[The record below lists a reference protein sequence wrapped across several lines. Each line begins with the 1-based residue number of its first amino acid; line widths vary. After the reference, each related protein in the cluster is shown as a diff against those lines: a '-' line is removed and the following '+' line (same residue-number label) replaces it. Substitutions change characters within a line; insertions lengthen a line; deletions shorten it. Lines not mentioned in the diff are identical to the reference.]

1 MGLFDR
7 IKKAFTGEEE
17 PEKKVTPPIT
27 EEPTEPTE
35 LTEPSDQLSE
45 SEPGATPTEVA
56 QPAATVTPDTAD
68 VEPESETVVSEND
81 DAETPTETDV
91 ETPVVSEGPKGE
103 TPVESEEA
111 PVTEAKLPTDE
122 EAPVDA
128 NQPIQA
134 AETQK
139 YDQGLAK
146 SRQTFGQR
154 LNALFANFRT
164 VDEAFFDDV
173 EEMLIEAD
181 VGYET
186 AMKIADELREEVK
199 LRNVKKPEAVS
210 KAIVEKLVD
219 LYGQEGQAE
228 DNALHFAPA
237 GETTVFLFVGVNG
250 AGKTTSIGKFAH
262 QLEKAGKKVLLAAGD
277 TFRAGAIEQLQEW
290 GRRVSVPVV
299 ASQAGSDPAS
309 VVFDAVHK
317 AKTEHYDVLLVD
329 TAGRLQNNVNLMNEL
344 EKIKRIITREIPN
357 APQEVLLVLDATTGQ
372 NALVQAKQFK
382 ATTDVTGIV
391 LTKLDGSA
399 KGGIV
404 LAVRTELHLPV
415 KMVGLGEQMNDL
427 QLFDPNRFVY
437 GLFKDIIV
445 GSEPQTTID
454 TDVSKAIK

>member
-7 IKKAFTGEEE
+7 IKKAFSAE
-17 PEKKVTPPIT
+17 PEK
-27 EEPTEPTE
+27 
-35 LTEPSDQLSE
+35 
-45 SEPGATPTEVA
+45 
-56 QPAATVTPDTAD
+56 
-68 VEPESETVVSEND
+68 
-81 DAETPTETDV
+81 
-91 ETPVVSEGPKGE
+91 ETPVEQDQAIPE
-103 TPVESEEA
+103 TPVESDATPVESQTPAETAAAEKTETDEPASLVTEDDSETVSPLDTPTAA
-111 PVTEAKLPTDE
+111 PVNSEPEPVEASAVTEESDAIEEVPETEAVTGDM
-122 EAPVDA
+122 
-128 NQPIQA
+128 QA
-134 AETQK
+134 AETKK
-139 YDQGLAK
+139 YDDGLEK
-146 SRQTFGQR
+146 SRLTFGQR
-154 LNALFANFRT
+154 LNALFANFRS

-186 AMKIADELREEVK
+186 AMKIADELRDEVK

-210 KAIVEKLVD
+210 QAIVEKLVD

-228 DNALHFAPA
+228 DNQLHFAPQ
-237 GETTVFLFVGVNG
+237 GELTVFLFVGVNG

-290 GRRVSVPVV
+290 GRRDNVPVV
-299 ASQAGSDPAS
+299 ASAAGSDPAS
-309 VVFDAVHK
+309 VVYDAVK
-317 AKTEHYDVLLVD
+317 RAKEEQFDILLVD
-329 TAGRLQNNVNLMNEL
+329 TAGRLQNNVNLMKEL
-344 EKIKRIITREIPN
+344 EKVKRIITREVPA

-382 ATTDVTGIV
+382 QTTDVTGIV

-445 GSEPQTTID
+445 GDGPQKTAD
-454 TDVSKAIK
+454 TDVSQAIK

>member
-7 IKKAFTGEEE
+7 IKKAFSAE
-17 PEKKVTPPIT
+17 PEK
-27 EEPTEPTE
+27 
-35 LTEPSDQLSE
+35 
-45 SEPGATPTEVA
+45 
-56 QPAATVTPDTAD
+56 
-68 VEPESETVVSEND
+68 
-81 DAETPTETDV
+81 
-91 ETPVVSEGPKGE
+91 ETPVEQDQATPE
-103 TPVESEEA
+103 TPVESQAPAETAAAEKTETDEPASLATEDDSETVSPLDTPTAA
-111 PVTEAKLPTDE
+111 PVNSEPEPVEASAVTEESDAIEEVPETEAVTGDM
-122 EAPVDA
+122 
-128 NQPIQA
+128 QA
-134 AETQK
+134 AETKK
-139 YDQGLAK
+139 YDDGLEK
-146 SRQTFGQR
+146 SRLTFGQR
-154 LNALFANFRT
+154 LNALFANFRS

-186 AMKIADELREEVK
+186 AMKIADELRDEVK

-210 KAIVEKLVD
+210 QAIVEKLVD

-228 DNALHFAPA
+228 DNQLHFAPQ
-237 GETTVFLFVGVNG
+237 GELTVFLFVGVNG

-290 GRRVSVPVV
+290 GRRDNVPVV
-299 ASQAGSDPAS
+299 ASAAGSDPAS
-309 VVFDAVHK
+309 VVYDAVK
-317 AKTEHYDVLLVD
+317 RAKEEQFDILLVD
-329 TAGRLQNNVNLMNEL
+329 TAGRLQNNVNLMKEL
-344 EKIKRIITREIPN
+344 EKVKRIITREVPA

-382 ATTDVTGIV
+382 QTTDVTGIV

-445 GSEPQTTID
+445 GDGPQKTTD
-454 TDVSKAIK
+454 TDVSQAIK

>member
-7 IKKAFTGEEE
+7 IKKAFSAE
-17 PEKKVTPPIT
+17 PEK
-27 EEPTEPTE
+27 
-35 LTEPSDQLSE
+35 
-45 SEPGATPTEVA
+45 
-56 QPAATVTPDTAD
+56 
-68 VEPESETVVSEND
+68 
-81 DAETPTETDV
+81 
-91 ETPVVSEGPKGE
+91 ETPVEQDQAIPE
-103 TPVESEEA
+103 TPVESDATPVESQTPAETAAAEKTETDEPASLATEDDSETVSPLDTPTAA
-111 PVTEAKLPTDE
+111 PVNSEPEPEPEPVEASAVTEESDAIEEVPETEAVTGDM
-122 EAPVDA
+122 
-128 NQPIQA
+128 QA
-134 AETQK
+134 AETKK
-139 YDQGLAK
+139 YDDGLEK
-146 SRQTFGQR
+146 SRLTFGQR
-154 LNALFANFRT
+154 LNALFANFRS

-186 AMKIADELREEVK
+186 AMKIADELRDEVK

-210 KAIVEKLVD
+210 QAIVEKLVD

-228 DNALHFAPA
+228 DNQLHFAPQ
-237 GETTVFLFVGVNG
+237 GELTVFLFVGVNG

-290 GRRVSVPVV
+290 GRRDNVPVV
-299 ASQAGSDPAS
+299 ASAAGSDPAS
-309 VVFDAVHK
+309 VVYDAVK
-317 AKTEHYDVLLVD
+317 RAKEEQFDILLVD
-329 TAGRLQNNVNLMNEL
+329 TAGRLQNNVNLMKEL
-344 EKIKRIITREIPN
+344 EKVKRIITREVPA

-382 ATTDVTGIV
+382 QTTDVTGIV

-445 GSEPQTTID
+445 GDGPQKTTD
-454 TDVSKAIK
+454 TDVSQAIK

>member
-7 IKKAFTGEEE
+7 IKKAFSAE
-17 PEKKVTPPIT
+17 PEK
-27 EEPTEPTE
+27 
-35 LTEPSDQLSE
+35 
-45 SEPGATPTEVA
+45 
-56 QPAATVTPDTAD
+56 
-68 VEPESETVVSEND
+68 
-81 DAETPTETDV
+81 
-91 ETPVVSEGPKGE
+91 ETPVEQDQAIPE
-103 TPVESEEA
+103 TPVESDA
-111 PVTEAKLPTDE
+111 TPVESQTPAETAAAEKTETDEPASLATEDDSETTPAVDTPE
-122 EAPVDA
+122 EAPVDSTPEPEPEPEPEPVEEVSA
-128 NQPIQA
+128 TEESDAIEEVPEAEETSTGDMQA
-134 AETQK
+134 AETKK
-139 YDQGLAK
+139 YDDGLEK
-146 SRQTFGQR
+146 SRLTFGQR
-154 LNALFANFRT
+154 LNALFANFRS

-186 AMKIADELREEVK
+186 AMKIADELRDEVK

-210 KAIVEKLVD
+210 QAIVEKLVD

-228 DNALHFAPA
+228 DNQLHFAPQ
-237 GETTVFLFVGVNG
+237 GELTVFLFVGVNG

-290 GRRVSVPVV
+290 GRRDNVPVV
-299 ASQAGSDPAS
+299 ASAAGSDPAS
-309 VVFDAVHK
+309 VVYDAVK
-317 AKTEHYDVLLVD
+317 RAKEEQFDILLVD
-329 TAGRLQNNVNLMNEL
+329 TAGRLQNNVNLMKEL
-344 EKIKRIITREIPN
+344 EKVKRIITREVPA

-382 ATTDVTGIV
+382 QTTDVTGIV

-445 GSEPQTTID
+445 GDGPQSDVD
-454 TDVSKAIK
+454 TDVSQAIK

>member
-7 IKKAFTGEEE
+7 IKKAFSAE
-17 PEKKVTPPIT
+17 PEK
-27 EEPTEPTE
+27 
-35 LTEPSDQLSE
+35 
-45 SEPGATPTEVA
+45 
-56 QPAATVTPDTAD
+56 
-68 VEPESETVVSEND
+68 
-81 DAETPTETDV
+81 
-91 ETPVVSEGPKGE
+91 ETPVEQDQATPE
-103 TPVESEEA
+103 TPVESQAPAETAAAEKTETDEPASLATEDDSETVSPLDTPTAA
-111 PVTEAKLPTDE
+111 PVNSEPEPEPERVEEVSATEEPDTIE
-122 EAPVDA
+122 EVPEAEETSIGDM
-128 NQPIQA
+128 QA
-134 AETQK
+134 AETKK
-139 YDQGLAK
+139 YDDGLEK
-146 SRQTFGQR
+146 SRLTFGQR
-154 LNALFANFRT
+154 LNALFANFRS

-186 AMKIADELREEVK
+186 AMKIADELRDEVK

-210 KAIVEKLVD
+210 QAIVEKLVD

-228 DNALHFAPA
+228 DNQLHFAPQ
-237 GETTVFLFVGVNG
+237 GELTVFLFVGVNG

-290 GRRVSVPVV
+290 GRRDNVPVV
-299 ASQAGSDPAS
+299 ASAAGSDPAS
-309 VVFDAVHK
+309 VVYDAVK
-317 AKTEHYDVLLVD
+317 RAKEEQFDILLVD
-329 TAGRLQNNVNLMNEL
+329 TAGRLQNNVNLMKEL
-344 EKIKRIITREIPN
+344 EKVKRIITREVPA

-382 ATTDVTGIV
+382 QTTDVTGIV

-445 GSEPQTTID
+445 GDGPQKTTD
-454 TDVSKAIK
+454 TDVSQAIK

>member
-7 IKKAFTGEEE
+7 IKKAFSAE
-17 PEKKVTPPIT
+17 PEK
-27 EEPTEPTE
+27 
-35 LTEPSDQLSE
+35 
-45 SEPGATPTEVA
+45 
-56 QPAATVTPDTAD
+56 
-68 VEPESETVVSEND
+68 
-81 DAETPTETDV
+81 
-91 ETPVVSEGPKGE
+91 ETPVEQDQAIPE
-103 TPVESEEA
+103 TPVESDATPVESQTPAETAAAEKTETDEPASLVTEDDSETVSPLDTPTAA
-111 PVTEAKLPTDE
+111 PVNSEPEPVEASAVTEESDAIEEVPETEAVTGDM
-122 EAPVDA
+122 
-128 NQPIQA
+128 QA
-134 AETQK
+134 AETKK
-139 YDQGLAK
+139 YDDGLEK
-146 SRQTFGQR
+146 SRLTFGQR
-154 LNALFANFRT
+154 LNALFANFRS

-186 AMKIADELREEVK
+186 AMKIADELRDEVK

-210 KAIVEKLVD
+210 QAIVEKLVD
-219 LYGQEGQAE
+219 LYGQEDQAE
-228 DNALHFAPA
+228 DNQLHFAPQ
-237 GETTVFLFVGVNG
+237 GELTVFLFVGVNG

-290 GRRVSVPVV
+290 GRRDNVPVV
-299 ASQAGSDPAS
+299 ASAAGSDPAS
-309 VVFDAVHK
+309 VVYDAVK
-317 AKTEHYDVLLVD
+317 RAKEEQFDILLVD
-329 TAGRLQNNVNLMNEL
+329 TAGRLQNNVNLMKEL
-344 EKIKRIITREIPN
+344 EKVKRIITREVPA

-382 ATTDVTGIV
+382 QTTDVTGIV

-445 GSEPQTTID
+445 GDGPQKTAD
-454 TDVSKAIK
+454 TDVSQAIK

>member
-7 IKKAFTGEEE
+7 IKKAFSAE
-17 PEKKVTPPIT
+17 PEK
-27 EEPTEPTE
+27 
-35 LTEPSDQLSE
+35 
-45 SEPGATPTEVA
+45 
-56 QPAATVTPDTAD
+56 
-68 VEPESETVVSEND
+68 
-81 DAETPTETDV
+81 
-91 ETPVVSEGPKGE
+91 ETPVEQDQAIPE
-103 TPVESEEA
+103 TPVESDATPVESQTPAETAAAEKTETDEPASLATEDDSETVSPLDTPTAA
-111 PVTEAKLPTDE
+111 PVNSEPEPVEASAVTEESDAIEEVPETEAVTGDM
-122 EAPVDA
+122 
-128 NQPIQA
+128 QA
-134 AETQK
+134 AETKK
-139 YDQGLAK
+139 YDDGLEK
-146 SRQTFGQR
+146 SRLTFGQR
-154 LNALFANFRT
+154 LNALFANFRS

-186 AMKIADELREEVK
+186 AMKIADELRDEVK

-210 KAIVEKLVD
+210 QAIVEKLVD

-228 DNALHFAPA
+228 DNQLHFAPQ
-237 GETTVFLFVGVNG
+237 GELTVFLFVGVNG

-290 GRRVSVPVV
+290 GRRDNVPVV
-299 ASQAGSDPAS
+299 ASAAGSDPAS
-309 VVFDAVHK
+309 VVYDAVK
-317 AKTEHYDVLLVD
+317 RAKEEQFDILLVD
-329 TAGRLQNNVNLMNEL
+329 TAGRLQNNVNLMKEL
-344 EKIKRIITREIPN
+344 EKVKRIITREVPA

-382 ATTDVTGIV
+382 QTTDVTGIV

-445 GSEPQTTID
+445 GDGPQKTTD
-454 TDVSKAIK
+454 TDVSQAIK

>member
-7 IKKAFTGEEE
+7 IKKAFSAE
-17 PEKKVTPPIT
+17 PEK
-27 EEPTEPTE
+27 
-35 LTEPSDQLSE
+35 
-45 SEPGATPTEVA
+45 
-56 QPAATVTPDTAD
+56 
-68 VEPESETVVSEND
+68 
-81 DAETPTETDV
+81 
-91 ETPVVSEGPKGE
+91 ETPVEQDQAIPE
-103 TPVESEEA
+103 TPVESDATPVESQTPAETAAAEKTETDEPASLATEDDSETVSPLDTPTAA
-111 PVTEAKLPTDE
+111 PVNSEPEPEPVEASAVTEESDAIEEVPETEAVTGDM
-122 EAPVDA
+122 
-128 NQPIQA
+128 QA
-134 AETQK
+134 AETKK
-139 YDQGLAK
+139 YDDGLEK
-146 SRQTFGQR
+146 SRLTFGQR
-154 LNALFANFRT
+154 LNALFANFRS

-186 AMKIADELREEVK
+186 AMKIADELRDEVK

-210 KAIVEKLVD
+210 QAIVEKLVD

-228 DNALHFAPA
+228 DNQLHFAPQ
-237 GETTVFLFVGVNG
+237 GELTVFLFVGVNG

-290 GRRVSVPVV
+290 GRRDNVPVV
-299 ASQAGSDPAS
+299 ASAAGSDPAS
-309 VVFDAVHK
+309 VVYDAVK
-317 AKTEHYDVLLVD
+317 RAKEEQFDILLVD
-329 TAGRLQNNVNLMNEL
+329 TAGRLQNNVNLMKEL
-344 EKIKRIITREIPN
+344 EKVKRIITREVPA

-382 ATTDVTGIV
+382 QTTDVTGIV

-445 GSEPQTTID
+445 GDGPQKTTD
-454 TDVSKAIK
+454 TDVSQAIK

>member
-7 IKKAFTGEEE
+7 IKKAFSAE
-17 PEKKVTPPIT
+17 PEK
-27 EEPTEPTE
+27 
-35 LTEPSDQLSE
+35 
-45 SEPGATPTEVA
+45 
-56 QPAATVTPDTAD
+56 
-68 VEPESETVVSEND
+68 
-81 DAETPTETDV
+81 
-91 ETPVVSEGPKGE
+91 ETPVEQDQAIPE
-103 TPVESEEA
+103 TPVESDATPVESQTPAETAAAEKTETDEPASLATEDDSETVSPLDTPTAA
-111 PVTEAKLPTDE
+111 PVNSEPEPVEASAVTEESDAIEEVPETEAVTGDM
-122 EAPVDA
+122 
-128 NQPIQA
+128 QA
-134 AETQK
+134 AETKK
-139 YDQGLAK
+139 YDDGLEK
-146 SRQTFGQR
+146 SRLTFGQR
-154 LNALFANFRT
+154 LNALFANFRS

-186 AMKIADELREEVK
+186 AMKIADELRDEVK

-210 KAIVEKLVD
+210 QAIVEKLVD

-228 DNALHFAPA
+228 DNQLHFAPQ
-237 GETTVFLFVGVNG
+237 GELTVFLFVGVNG

-290 GRRVSVPVV
+290 GRRDNVPVV
-299 ASQAGSDPAS
+299 ASAAGSDPAS
-309 VVFDAVHK
+309 VVYDAVK
-317 AKTEHYDVLLVD
+317 RAKEEQFDILLVD
-329 TAGRLQNNVNLMNEL
+329 TAGRLQNNVNLMKEL
-344 EKIKRIITREIPN
+344 EKVKRIITREVPA

-382 ATTDVTGIV
+382 QTTDVTGII

-445 GSEPQTTID
+445 GGGPQKTTD
-454 TDVSKAIK
+454 TDVSQAIK

>member
-7 IKKAFTGEEE
+7 IKKAFSAE
-17 PEKKVTPPIT
+17 PEK
-27 EEPTEPTE
+27 
-35 LTEPSDQLSE
+35 
-45 SEPGATPTEVA
+45 
-56 QPAATVTPDTAD
+56 
-68 VEPESETVVSEND
+68 
-81 DAETPTETDV
+81 
-91 ETPVVSEGPKGE
+91 ETPVEQDQAIPE
-103 TPVESEEA
+103 TPVESDATPVESQTPAETAAAEKTETDEPASLATEDDSETVSPLDTPTAA
-111 PVTEAKLPTDE
+111 PVNSEPEPEPEPEPVEASAVTEESDAIEEVPETEAVTGDM
-122 EAPVDA
+122 
-128 NQPIQA
+128 QA
-134 AETQK
+134 AETKK
-139 YDQGLAK
+139 YDDGLEK
-146 SRQTFGQR
+146 SRLTFGQR
-154 LNALFANFRT
+154 LNALFANFRS

-186 AMKIADELREEVK
+186 AMKIADELRDEVK

-210 KAIVEKLVD
+210 QAIVEKLVD

-228 DNALHFAPA
+228 DNQLHFAPQ
-237 GETTVFLFVGVNG
+237 GELTVFLFVGVNG

-290 GRRVSVPVV
+290 GRRDNVPVV
-299 ASQAGSDPAS
+299 ASAAGSDPAS
-309 VVFDAVHK
+309 VVYDAVK
-317 AKTEHYDVLLVD
+317 RAKEEQFDILLVD
-329 TAGRLQNNVNLMNEL
+329 TAGRLQNNVNLMKEL
-344 EKIKRIITREIPN
+344 EKVKRIITREVPA

-382 ATTDVTGIV
+382 QTTDVTGIV

-445 GSEPQTTID
+445 GDGPQKTTD
-454 TDVSKAIK
+454 TDVSQAIK

>member
-7 IKKAFTGEEE
+7 IKKAFSAE
-17 PEKKVTPPIT
+17 PEK
-27 EEPTEPTE
+27 
-35 LTEPSDQLSE
+35 
-45 SEPGATPTEVA
+45 
-56 QPAATVTPDTAD
+56 
-68 VEPESETVVSEND
+68 
-81 DAETPTETDV
+81 
-91 ETPVVSEGPKGE
+91 ETPVEQDQAIPE
-103 TPVESEEA
+103 TPVESDATPVESQTPAETAAAEKTETDEPASLATEDDSETVSPLDTPTAA
-111 PVTEAKLPTDE
+111 PVNSEPEPVEASAVTEESDAIEEVPETEAVTGDM
-122 EAPVDA
+122 
-128 NQPIQA
+128 QA
-134 AETQK
+134 AETKK
-139 YDQGLAK
+139 YDDGLEK
-146 SRQTFGQR
+146 SRLTFGQR
-154 LNALFANFRT
+154 LNALFANFRS

-186 AMKIADELREEVK
+186 AMKIADELRDEVK

-210 KAIVEKLVD
+210 QAIVEKLVD

-228 DNALHFAPA
+228 DSQLHFAPQ
-237 GETTVFLFVGVNG
+237 GELTVFLFVGVNG

-290 GRRVSVPVV
+290 GRRDNVPVV
-299 ASQAGSDPAS
+299 ASAAGSDPAS
-309 VVFDAVHK
+309 VVYDAVK
-317 AKTEHYDVLLVD
+317 RAKEEQFDILLVD
-329 TAGRLQNNVNLMNEL
+329 TAGRLQNNVNLMKEL
-344 EKIKRIITREIPN
+344 EKVKRIITREVPA

-372 NALVQAKQFK
+372 NALAQAKQFK
-382 ATTDVTGIV
+382 QTTDVTGII

-445 GSEPQTTID
+445 GDGPQKTTD
-454 TDVSKAIK
+454 TDVSQAIK

>member
-7 IKKAFTGEEE
+7 IKKAFTLE
-17 PEKKVTPPIT
+17 PEKEPENVDEQATTAEKEADDPAEKSTEKLDDSTGETDSGETPETPET
-27 EEPTEPTE
+27 PVEEPTEP
-35 LTEPSDQLSE
+35 
-45 SEPGATPTEVA
+45 
-56 QPAATVTPDTAD
+56 
-68 VEPESETVVSEND
+68 VV
-81 DAETPTETDV
+81 AETPT
-91 ETPVVSEGPKGE
+91 
-103 TPVESEEA
+103 PVEPEPEVAEPEATAAPEEAVIVTDEPAVSEEA
-111 PVTEAKLPTDE
+111 TVADDAEAEPV
-122 EAPVDA
+122 
-128 NQPIQA
+128 QA
-134 AETQK
+134 AQTEK
-139 YDQGLAK
+139 YDQGLEK
-146 SRQTFGQR
+146 SRKTFGQR
-154 LNALFANFRT
+154 LNALFANFRS
-164 VDEAFFDDV
+164 VDESFFDDV

-210 KAIVEKLVD
+210 QAIVEKLVD
-219 LYGQEGQAE
+219 LYGQEGQQE
-228 DNALHFAPA
+228 DNELHFAPE
-237 GETTVFLFVGVNG
+237 GELTVFLFVGVNG

-299 ASQAGSDPAS
+299 ANKAGSDPAA
-309 VVFDAVHK
+309 VAFDAVK
-317 AKTEHYDVLLVD
+317 RAKEENFDVLLVD
-329 TAGRLQNNVNLMNEL
+329 TAGRLQNNVNLMKEL
-344 EKIKRIITREIPN
+344 EKVKRVITREIPS

-382 ATTDVTGIV
+382 STTDVTGIV

-445 GSEPQTTID
+445 GDGPQSEID
-454 TDVSKAIK
+454 TDVSQAIK

>member
-7 IKKAFTGEEE
+7 IKKAFSAE
-17 PEKKVTPPIT
+17 PEK
-27 EEPTEPTE
+27 
-35 LTEPSDQLSE
+35 
-45 SEPGATPTEVA
+45 
-56 QPAATVTPDTAD
+56 
-68 VEPESETVVSEND
+68 
-81 DAETPTETDV
+81 
-91 ETPVVSEGPKGE
+91 ETPVEQDQAIPE
-103 TPVESEEA
+103 TPVESDATPVESQTPAETAAAEKTETDEPASLATEDDSETVSPLDTPTAA
-111 PVTEAKLPTDE
+111 PVNSEPEPVEASAVTEESDAIEEVPETEAVTGDM
-122 EAPVDA
+122 
-128 NQPIQA
+128 QA
-134 AETQK
+134 AETKK
-139 YDQGLAK
+139 YDDGLEK
-146 SRQTFGQR
+146 SRLTFGQR
-154 LNALFANFRT
+154 LNALFANFRS

-186 AMKIADELREEVK
+186 AMKIADELRDEVK

-210 KAIVEKLVD
+210 QAIVEKLVD
-219 LYGQEGQAE
+219 LYGQEGQVE
-228 DNALHFAPA
+228 DSQLHFAPQ
-237 GETTVFLFVGVNG
+237 GELTVFLFVGVNG

-290 GRRVSVPVV
+290 GRRDNVPVV
-299 ASQAGSDPAS
+299 ASAAGSDPAS
-309 VVFDAVHK
+309 VVYDAVK
-317 AKTEHYDVLLVD
+317 RAKEEQFDILLVD
-329 TAGRLQNNVNLMNEL
+329 TAGRLQNNVNLMKEL
-344 EKIKRIITREIPN
+344 EKVKRIITREVPA

-382 ATTDVTGIV
+382 QTTDVTGIV

-445 GSEPQTTID
+445 GDGPQKTTD
-454 TDVSKAIK
+454 TDVSQAIK

>member
-7 IKKAFTGEEE
+7 IKKAFSAE
-17 PEKKVTPPIT
+17 PEK
-27 EEPTEPTE
+27 
-35 LTEPSDQLSE
+35 
-45 SEPGATPTEVA
+45 
-56 QPAATVTPDTAD
+56 
-68 VEPESETVVSEND
+68 
-81 DAETPTETDV
+81 
-91 ETPVVSEGPKGE
+91 ETPVEQDQAIPE
-103 TPVESEEA
+103 TPVESDATPVESQTPAETAAAEKTETDEPASLATEDDSETVSPLDTPTAA
-111 PVTEAKLPTDE
+111 PVNSEPEPVEASAVTEESDAIEEVPETEAVTGDM
-122 EAPVDA
+122 
-128 NQPIQA
+128 QA
-134 AETQK
+134 AETKK
-139 YDQGLAK
+139 YDDGLEK
-146 SRQTFGQR
+146 SRLTFGQR
-154 LNALFANFRT
+154 LNALFANFRS

-186 AMKIADELREEVK
+186 AMKIADELRDEVK

-210 KAIVEKLVD
+210 QAIVEKLVD

-228 DNALHFAPA
+228 DNQLHFAPQ
-237 GETTVFLFVGVNG
+237 GELTVFLFVGVNG

-290 GRRVSVPVV
+290 GRRDNVPVV
-299 ASQAGSDPAS
+299 ASAAGSDPAS
-309 VVFDAVHK
+309 VVYDAVK
-317 AKTEHYDVLLVD
+317 RAKEEQFDILLVD
-329 TAGRLQNNVNLMNEL
+329 TAGRLQNNVNLMKEL
-344 EKIKRIITREIPN
+344 EKVKRIITREVPA

-382 ATTDVTGIV
+382 QTTDVTGIV

-445 GSEPQTTID
+445 GDGPQKTAD
-454 TDVSKAIK
+454 TDVSQAIKWNL

>member
-7 IKKAFTGEEE
+7 IKKAFSAE
-17 PEKKVTPPIT
+17 PEK
-27 EEPTEPTE
+27 
-35 LTEPSDQLSE
+35 
-45 SEPGATPTEVA
+45 
-56 QPAATVTPDTAD
+56 
-68 VEPESETVVSEND
+68 
-81 DAETPTETDV
+81 
-91 ETPVVSEGPKGE
+91 ETPVEQDQAIPE
-103 TPVESEEA
+103 TPVESDATPVESQTPAETAAAEKTETDEPASLATEDDSETVSPLDTPTAA
-111 PVTEAKLPTDE
+111 PVNSEPEPEPEPVEASAVTEESDAIEEVPETEAVTGDM
-122 EAPVDA
+122 
-128 NQPIQA
+128 QA
-134 AETQK
+134 AETKK
-139 YDQGLAK
+139 YDDGLEK
-146 SRQTFGQR
+146 SRLTFGQR
-154 LNALFANFRT
+154 LNALFANFRS

-186 AMKIADELREEVK
+186 AMKIADELRDEVK

-210 KAIVEKLVD
+210 QAIVEKLVD

-228 DNALHFAPA
+228 DNQLHFAPQ
-237 GETTVFLFVGVNG
+237 GELTVFLFVGVNG

-290 GRRVSVPVV
+290 GRRDNVPVV
-299 ASQAGSDPAS
+299 ASAAGSDPAS
-309 VVFDAVHK
+309 VVYDAVK
-317 AKTEHYDVLLVD
+317 RAKEEQFDILLVD
-329 TAGRLQNNVNLMNEL
+329 TAGRLQNNVNLMKEL
-344 EKIKRIITREIPN
+344 EKVKRIITREVPA

-382 ATTDVTGIV
+382 QTTDVTGII

-445 GSEPQTTID
+445 GDGPQKTTD
-454 TDVSKAIK
+454 TDVSQAIK

>member
-7 IKKAFTGEEE
+7 IKKAFSAE
-17 PEKKVTPPIT
+17 PEK
-27 EEPTEPTE
+27 
-35 LTEPSDQLSE
+35 
-45 SEPGATPTEVA
+45 
-56 QPAATVTPDTAD
+56 
-68 VEPESETVVSEND
+68 
-81 DAETPTETDV
+81 
-91 ETPVVSEGPKGE
+91 ETPVEQDQAIPE
-103 TPVESEEA
+103 TPVESDATPVESQTPAETAAAEKTETDEPASLATEDDSETVSPLDTPTAA
-111 PVTEAKLPTDE
+111 PVNSEPEPVEASAVTEESDAIEEVPETEAVTGDM
-122 EAPVDA
+122 
-128 NQPIQA
+128 QA
-134 AETQK
+134 AETKK
-139 YDQGLAK
+139 YDDGLEK
-146 SRQTFGQR
+146 SRLTFGQR
-154 LNALFANFRT
+154 LNALFANFRS

-186 AMKIADELREEVK
+186 AMKIADELRDEVK

-210 KAIVEKLVD
+210 QAIVEKLVD

-228 DNALHFAPA
+228 DSQLHFAPQ
-237 GETTVFLFVGVNG
+237 GELTVFLFVGVNG

-290 GRRVSVPVV
+290 GRRDNVPVV
-299 ASQAGSDPAS
+299 ASAAGSDPAS
-309 VVFDAVHK
+309 VVYDAVK
-317 AKTEHYDVLLVD
+317 RAKEEQFDILLVD
-329 TAGRLQNNVNLMNEL
+329 TAGRLQNNVNLMKEL
-344 EKIKRIITREIPN
+344 EKVKRIITREVPA

-382 ATTDVTGIV
+382 QTTDVTGII

-445 GSEPQTTID
+445 GDGPQKTTD
-454 TDVSKAIK
+454 TDVSQAIK

>member
-7 IKKAFTGEEE
+7 IKKAFSAE
-17 PEKKVTPPIT
+17 PEK
-27 EEPTEPTE
+27 
-35 LTEPSDQLSE
+35 
-45 SEPGATPTEVA
+45 
-56 QPAATVTPDTAD
+56 
-68 VEPESETVVSEND
+68 
-81 DAETPTETDV
+81 
-91 ETPVVSEGPKGE
+91 ETPVEQDQAILE
-103 TPVESEEA
+103 TPVESDATPVESQTPAETAAAEKTETDEPASLATEDDSETVSPLDTPTAA
-111 PVTEAKLPTDE
+111 PVNSEPEPVEASAVTEESDAIEEVPETEAVTGDM
-122 EAPVDA
+122 
-128 NQPIQA
+128 QA
-134 AETQK
+134 AETKK
-139 YDQGLAK
+139 YDDGLEK
-146 SRQTFGQR
+146 SRLTFGQR
-154 LNALFANFRT
+154 LNALFANFRS

-186 AMKIADELREEVK
+186 AMKIADELRDEVK

-210 KAIVEKLVD
+210 QAIVEKLVD

-228 DNALHFAPA
+228 DNQLHFAPQ
-237 GETTVFLFVGVNG
+237 GELTVFLFVGVNG

-290 GRRVSVPVV
+290 GRRDNVPVV
-299 ASQAGSDPAS
+299 ASAAGSDPAS
-309 VVFDAVHK
+309 VVYDAVK
-317 AKTEHYDVLLVD
+317 RAKEEQFDILLVD
-329 TAGRLQNNVNLMNEL
+329 TAGRLQNNVNLMKEL
-344 EKIKRIITREIPN
+344 EKVKRIITREVPA

-382 ATTDVTGIV
+382 QTTDVTGIV

-445 GSEPQTTID
+445 GDGPQKTAD
-454 TDVSKAIK
+454 TDVSQAIK

>member
-7 IKKAFTGEEE
+7 IKKAFSAE
-17 PEKKVTPPIT
+17 PEK
-27 EEPTEPTE
+27 
-35 LTEPSDQLSE
+35 
-45 SEPGATPTEVA
+45 
-56 QPAATVTPDTAD
+56 
-68 VEPESETVVSEND
+68 
-81 DAETPTETDV
+81 
-91 ETPVVSEGPKGE
+91 ETPVEQDQAIPE
-103 TPVESEEA
+103 TPVESDATPVESQTPAETAAAEKTETDEPASLATEDDSETVSPLDTPTAA
-111 PVTEAKLPTDE
+111 PVNSEPEPEPVEASAVTEESDAIEEVPETEAVTGDM
-122 EAPVDA
+122 
-128 NQPIQA
+128 QA
-134 AETQK
+134 AETKK
-139 YDQGLAK
+139 YDDGLEK
-146 SRQTFGQR
+146 SRLTFGQR
-154 LNALFANFRT
+154 LNALFANFRS

-186 AMKIADELREEVK
+186 AMKIADELRDEVK

-210 KAIVEKLVD
+210 QAIVEKLVD

-228 DNALHFAPA
+228 DNQLHFAPQ
-237 GETTVFLFVGVNG
+237 GELTVFLFVGVNG

-290 GRRVSVPVV
+290 GRRDNVPVV
-299 ASQAGSDPAS
+299 ASAAGSDPAS
-309 VVFDAVHK
+309 VVYDAVK
-317 AKTEHYDVLLVD
+317 RAKEEQFDILLVD
-329 TAGRLQNNVNLMNEL
+329 TAGRLQNNVNLMKEL
-344 EKIKRIITREIPN
+344 EKVKRIITREVPA

-382 ATTDVTGIV
+382 QTTDVTGIV

-445 GSEPQTTID
+445 GDGPQKTAD
-454 TDVSKAIK
+454 TDVSQAIK

>member
-7 IKKAFTGEEE
+7 IKKAFSAE
-17 PEKKVTPPIT
+17 PEK
-27 EEPTEPTE
+27 
-35 LTEPSDQLSE
+35 
-45 SEPGATPTEVA
+45 
-56 QPAATVTPDTAD
+56 
-68 VEPESETVVSEND
+68 
-81 DAETPTETDV
+81 
-91 ETPVVSEGPKGE
+91 ETPVEQDRAIPE
-103 TPVESEEA
+103 TPVESDATPVESQTPAETAAAEKTETDEPASLATEDDSETVSPLDTPTAA
-111 PVTEAKLPTDE
+111 PVNSEPEPVEASAVTEESDAIEEVPETEAVTGDM
-122 EAPVDA
+122 
-128 NQPIQA
+128 QA
-134 AETQK
+134 AETKK
-139 YDQGLAK
+139 YDDGLEK
-146 SRQTFGQR
+146 SRLTFGQR
-154 LNALFANFRT
+154 LNALFANFRS

-186 AMKIADELREEVK
+186 AMKIADELRDEVK

-210 KAIVEKLVD
+210 QAIVEKLVD

-228 DNALHFAPA
+228 DSQLHFAPQ
-237 GETTVFLFVGVNG
+237 GELTVFLFVGVNG

-290 GRRVSVPVV
+290 GRRDNVPVV
-299 ASQAGSDPAS
+299 ASAAGSDPAS
-309 VVFDAVHK
+309 VVYDAVK
-317 AKTEHYDVLLVD
+317 RAKEEQFDILLVD
-329 TAGRLQNNVNLMNEL
+329 TAGRLQNNVNLMKEL
-344 EKIKRIITREIPN
+344 EKVKRIITREVPA

-382 ATTDVTGIV
+382 QTTDVTGIV

-445 GSEPQTTID
+445 GDGPQKTTD
-454 TDVSKAIK
+454 TDVSQAIK

>member
-7 IKKAFTGEEE
+7 IKKAFSAE
-17 PEKKVTPPIT
+17 PEK
-27 EEPTEPTE
+27 
-35 LTEPSDQLSE
+35 
-45 SEPGATPTEVA
+45 
-56 QPAATVTPDTAD
+56 
-68 VEPESETVVSEND
+68 
-81 DAETPTETDV
+81 
-91 ETPVVSEGPKGE
+91 ETPVEQDQAIPE
-103 TPVESEEA
+103 TPVESDATPVESQTPAETAAAEKTETDEPASLATEDDSETVSPLDTPTAA
-111 PVTEAKLPTDE
+111 PVNSEPEPEPEPEPVEASAVTEESDAIEEVPETEAVTGDM
-122 EAPVDA
+122 
-128 NQPIQA
+128 QA
-134 AETQK
+134 AETKK
-139 YDQGLAK
+139 YDDGLEK
-146 SRQTFGQR
+146 SRLTFGQR
-154 LNALFANFRT
+154 LNALFANFKS

-186 AMKIADELREEVK
+186 AMKIADELRDEVK

-210 KAIVEKLVD
+210 QAIVEKLVD

-228 DNALHFAPA
+228 DNQLHFAPQ
-237 GETTVFLFVGVNG
+237 GELTVFLFVGVNG

-290 GRRVSVPVV
+290 GRRDNVPVV
-299 ASQAGSDPAS
+299 ASAAGSDPAS
-309 VVFDAVHK
+309 VVYDAVK
-317 AKTEHYDVLLVD
+317 RAKEEQFDILLVD
-329 TAGRLQNNVNLMNEL
+329 TAGRLQNNVNLMKEL
-344 EKIKRIITREIPN
+344 EKVKRIITREVPA

-382 ATTDVTGIV
+382 QTTDVTGIV

-445 GSEPQTTID
+445 GDGPQKTTD
-454 TDVSKAIK
+454 TDVSQAIK

>member
-7 IKKAFTGEEE
+7 IKKAFSAE
-17 PEKKVTPPIT
+17 PEK
-27 EEPTEPTE
+27 
-35 LTEPSDQLSE
+35 
-45 SEPGATPTEVA
+45 
-56 QPAATVTPDTAD
+56 
-68 VEPESETVVSEND
+68 
-81 DAETPTETDV
+81 
-91 ETPVVSEGPKGE
+91 ETPVEQDQAIPE
-103 TPVESEEA
+103 TPVESDATPVESQTPAETAAAEKTETDEPASLATEDDSETVSPLDTPTAA
-111 PVTEAKLPTDE
+111 PVNSEPEPEPEPVEASAVTEESDAIEEVPETEAVTGDM
-122 EAPVDA
+122 
-128 NQPIQA
+128 QA
-134 AETQK
+134 AETKK
-139 YDQGLAK
+139 YDDGLEK
-146 SRQTFGQR
+146 SRLTFGQR
-154 LNALFANFRT
+154 LNALFANFRS

-186 AMKIADELREEVK
+186 AMKIADELRDEVK

-210 KAIVEKLVD
+210 QAIVEKLVD

-228 DNALHFAPA
+228 DNQLHFAPQ
-237 GETTVFLFVGVNG
+237 GELTVFLFVGVNG

-290 GRRVSVPVV
+290 GRRDNVPVV
-299 ASQAGSDPAS
+299 ASAAGSDPAS
-309 VVFDAVHK
+309 VVYDAVK
-317 AKTEHYDVLLVD
+317 RAKEEQFDILLVD
-329 TAGRLQNNVNLMNEL
+329 TAGRLQNNVNLMKEL
-344 EKIKRIITREIPN
+344 EKVKRIITREVPA

-382 ATTDVTGIV
+382 QTTDVTGIV

-445 GSEPQTTID
+445 GDGPQKTAD
-454 TDVSKAIK
+454 TDVSQAIK

>member
-7 IKKAFTGEEE
+7 IKKAFSAE
-17 PEKKVTPPIT
+17 PEK
-27 EEPTEPTE
+27 
-35 LTEPSDQLSE
+35 
-45 SEPGATPTEVA
+45 
-56 QPAATVTPDTAD
+56 
-68 VEPESETVVSEND
+68 
-81 DAETPTETDV
+81 
-91 ETPVVSEGPKGE
+91 ETPVEQDQAIPE
-103 TPVESEEA
+103 TPVESDATPVESQTPAETAAAEKTETDEPASLATEDDSETVSPLDTPTAA
-111 PVTEAKLPTDE
+111 PVNSEPEPEPVEASAVTEESDAIEEVPETEAVTGDM
-122 EAPVDA
+122 
-128 NQPIQA
+128 QA
-134 AETQK
+134 AETKK
-139 YDQGLAK
+139 YDDGLEK
-146 SRQTFGQR
+146 SRLTFGQR
-154 LNALFANFRT
+154 LNALFANFRS

-186 AMKIADELREEVK
+186 AMKIADELRDEVK

-210 KAIVEKLVD
+210 QAIVEKLVD
-219 LYGQEGQAE
+219 LYGQEDQAE
-228 DNALHFAPA
+228 DNQLHFAPQ
-237 GETTVFLFVGVNG
+237 GELTVFLFVGVNG

-290 GRRVSVPVV
+290 GRRDNVPVV
-299 ASQAGSDPAS
+299 ASAAGSDPAS
-309 VVFDAVHK
+309 VVYDAVK
-317 AKTEHYDVLLVD
+317 RAKEEQFDILLVD
-329 TAGRLQNNVNLMNEL
+329 TAGRLQNNVNLMKEL
-344 EKIKRIITREIPN
+344 EKVKRIITREVPA

-382 ATTDVTGIV
+382 QTTDVTGII

-445 GSEPQTTID
+445 GDGPQSDVD
-454 TDVSKAIK
+454 TDVSQAIK

>member
-7 IKKAFTGEEE
+7 IKKAFSAE
-17 PEKKVTPPIT
+17 PEK
-27 EEPTEPTE
+27 
-35 LTEPSDQLSE
+35 
-45 SEPGATPTEVA
+45 
-56 QPAATVTPDTAD
+56 
-68 VEPESETVVSEND
+68 
-81 DAETPTETDV
+81 
-91 ETPVVSEGPKGE
+91 ETPVEQDQAIPE
-103 TPVESEEA
+103 TPVESDATPVESQTPAETAAAEKTETDEPASLATEDDSETVSPLDTPTAA
-111 PVTEAKLPTDE
+111 PVNSEPEPVEASAVTEESDAIEEVPETEAVTGDM
-122 EAPVDA
+122 
-128 NQPIQA
+128 QA
-134 AETQK
+134 AETKK
-139 YDQGLAK
+139 YDDGLEK
-146 SRQTFGQR
+146 SRLTFGQR
-154 LNALFANFRT
+154 LSALFANFRS

-186 AMKIADELREEVK
+186 AMKIADELRDEVK

-210 KAIVEKLVD
+210 QAIVEKLVD

-228 DNALHFAPA
+228 DNQLHFAPQ
-237 GETTVFLFVGVNG
+237 GELTVFLFVGVNG

-290 GRRVSVPVV
+290 GRRDNVPVV
-299 ASQAGSDPAS
+299 ASAAGSDPAS
-309 VVFDAVHK
+309 VVYDAVK
-317 AKTEHYDVLLVD
+317 RAKEEQFDILLVD
-329 TAGRLQNNVNLMNEL
+329 TAGRLQNNVNLMKEL
-344 EKIKRIITREIPN
+344 EKVKRIITREVPA

-382 ATTDVTGIV
+382 QTTDVTGIV

-445 GSEPQTTID
+445 GDGPQKTTD
-454 TDVSKAIK
+454 TDVSQAIK